1 LEQFQ
6 LVIKFITRKYLIS
19 SPLPNSI
26 YLISINTFEI
36 KVGYVSRGFQG
47 LAVTVNSTKQQLGK
61 SAIVS
66 MIGSIE
72 AL

>member
-1 LEQFQ
+1 MNL
-6 LVIKFITRKYLIS
+6 
-19 SPLPNSI
+19 I

>member
-1 LEQFQ
+1 MHT
-6 LVIKFITRKYLIS
+6 KASALI
-19 SPLPNSI
+19 LTD
-26 YLISINTFEI
+26 SINALEI

>member
-1 LEQFQ
+1 MHA
-6 LVIKFITRKYLIS
+6 KASALI
-19 SPLPNSI
+19 LA
-26 YLISINTFEI
+26 YSINALEI
-36 KVGYVSRGFQG
+36 KVGCVSRGFQG
-47 LAVTVNSTKQQLGK
+47 LAVTVNSTKQHLGK

>member
-1 LEQFQ
+1 MHT
-6 LVIKFITRKYLIS
+6 KASALI
-19 SPLPNSI
+19 LTD
-26 YLISINTFEI
+26 SINALET